1 VHDGVDPRSDTQTT
15 RASTVRAALAA
26 ARVDDDVWEQDPP
39 VQVAVLAVGS
49 TVIRPVTRE
58 ITAGC

>member
-1 VHDGVDPRSDTQTT
+1 VRDGVDLRSDTQTT
-15 RASTVRAALAA
+15 RAPAVWAVMGAAE
-26 ARVDDDVWEQDPP
+26 VGDDVWEQDPP

-49 TVIRPVTRE
+49 TVIRSVTRE